1 MLPNRPFKGRHR
13 HTKYVL
19 LGLVGGCFLFWVAG
33 LFAFLKLIPEG
44 VDDATQKTDT
54 IVVLTGG
61 SLRLQ
66 TGLTLLKEGRA
77 DKLFVSGVHRGVDV
91 RQLLRLART
100 SPSEAECCI
109 QLGHAADDTAGNA
122 AETQRW
128 MAAQKFQTLRLVT
141 AAYHMPRSLVE
152 FSHAMPDARIV
163 IHPVFPP
170 QVKLQEWWRWR
181 GTAFLILGEY
191 SKYLIARTRHIF
203 ERLIE

>member
-1 MLPNRPFKGRHR
+1 M
-13 HTKYVL
+13 
-19 LGLVGGCFLFWVAG
+19 
-33 LFAFLKLIPEG
+33 KLIPEG

-77 DKLFVSGVHRGVDV
+77 DKLFVSGVHLGVDV

-122 AETQRW
+122 AETQQW

-163 IHPVFPP
+163 VHPVFPP

>member
-1 MLPNRPFKGRHR
+1 MI
-13 HTKYVL
+13 
-19 LGLVGGCFLFWVAG
+19 LGICGVIFLFWMLG
-33 LFAFLKLIPEG
+33 LFAFLKLIP
-44 VDDATQKTDT
+44 DSADKPSLKTDA

-66 TGLTLLKEGRA
+66 TGLLLLKKGWAE
-77 DKLFVSGVHRGVDV
+77 KLFVSGVHRGVDV

-122 AETQRW
+122 AETQQW
-128 MAAQKFQTLRLVT
+128 MAVQNFQSLRLVT

-152 FSHAMPDARIV
+152 FRNAMPNIKII

-170 QVKLQEWWRWR
+170 QVKLKNWWRWP

-191 SKYLIARTRHIF
+191 SKYLIAQTRH
-203 ERLIE
+203 LIIVF

>member
-1 MLPNRPFKGRHR
+1 MSCERKSPERQNLAKTVIVSICG
-13 HTKYVL
+13 V
-19 LGLVGGCFLFWVAG
+19 VFLFWVLG
-33 LFAFLKLIPEG
+33 LLTFLKLIPDSTNET
-44 VDDATQKTDT
+44 AFKTDT
-54 IVVLTGG
+54 IIVLTGG
-61 SLRLQ
+61 SLRLK
-66 TGLTLLKEGRA
+66 TGLKLLKAGLAE
-77 DKLFVSGVHRGVDV
+77 KLFVSGVHRGVDV

-122 AETQRW
+122 AETQQW
-128 MAAQKFQTLRLVT
+128 MTAQNFQSLRLVT

-152 FSHAMPDARIV
+152 FRNAMPNIKIV

-170 QVKLQEWWRWR
+170 HVKLENWWRWP

-203 ERLIE
+203 NYFLK

>member
-1 MLPNRPFKGRHR
+1 MIFGICG
-13 HTKYVL
+13 VI
-19 LGLVGGCFLFWVAG
+19 CFFWMFG
-33 LFAFLKLIPEG
+33 LFAFLKLIPDSADE
-44 VDDATQKTDT
+44 APLKTDA

-66 TGLTLLKEGRA
+66 TGLILLKRGWAE
-77 DKLFVSGVHRGVDV
+77 KLFVSGVHRGVDV

-122 AETQRW
+122 AETQQW
-128 MAAQKFQTLRLVT
+128 MAAQSFQSLRLVT

-152 FSHAMPDARIV
+152 FHNAMPNIKII

-170 QVKLQEWWRWR
+170 QVKLENWWRWP

-191 SKYLIARTRHIF
+191 SKYLIARTRH
-203 ERLIE
+203 LINVS

>member
-1 MLPNRPFKGRHR
+1 MLSGRPFKGRHR
-13 HTKYVL
+13 RTKYVL
-19 LGLVGGCFLFWVAG
+19 LGLVSGCFLFWVAG

-122 AETQRW
+122 SETQQW
-128 MAAQKFQTLRLVT
+128 MAAQNFQTLRLVT

-152 FSHAMPDARIV
+152 FSHAMPDAQIV

-170 QVKLQEWWRWR
+170 QVKLQEWWRWP

-191 SKYLIARTRHIF
+191 SKYSIARTRHFF
-203 ERLIE
+203 ESLIE